1 MQYIFLPPEQFEE
14 SLKERQKE
22 GQDGRPGRLR
32 IEGGDHQHLAKVL
45 RARVGDKIVA
55 LDGRGNA
62 YRATLVTIDRH
73 ATLAE
78 IEAEIPMP
86 PEPPIH
92 LTVAQALGKGDKFE
106 EVVQHGTEAGA
117 SAFLPIHAE
126 RCVVDLPATRVPD
139 RISRWQQIAKGAAE
153 QSRRAL
159 VPTVEAPIRAS
170 ALFALQPAQTLLLHP
185 VASAIPLA
193 RILGSY
199 DILPKHNIDG
209 DAQEN
214 SDNGVDAR
222 LTSKSAPHPIPHLI
236 LAIGPE
242 GGWSQSEVSQAE
254 KANIPCVSLGPR
266 VLRTETAALVA
277 ISQILYHFEAYLLK
291 PIFENEPENGS
302 KNCFNI
308 YF

>member
-1 MQYIFLPPEQFEE
+1 MQYIFLPPEQF
-14 SLKERQKE
+14 QK
-22 GQDGRPGRLR
+22 GQDGEPGRIR

-62 YRATLVTIDRH
+62 FEATLVTIERH
-73 ATLAE
+73 VTLAE
-78 IEAEIPMP
+78 IEAEITMP
-86 PEPPIH
+86 PEPPVH
-92 LTVAQALGKGDKFE
+92 LTVAQALSKGDKFE

-126 RCVVDLPATRVPD
+126 RCVVDLPASRVPD

-153 QSRRAL
+153 QSRRAI
-159 VPTVEAPIRAS
+159 VPTVEGPIRSS
-170 ALFALQPAQTLLLHP
+170 ALFALQPTQILLLHP
-185 VASAIPLA
+185 VASAIPLT

-199 DILPKHNIDG
+199 GICPKRSIYEAPQGISDG
-209 DAQEN
+209 
-214 SDNGVDAR
+214 GVDANP
-222 LTSKSAPHPIPHLI
+222 TSKSVPHPIPPLI

-242 GGWSQSEVSQAE
+242 GGWSQSEVSQAA

-277 ISQILYHFEAYLLK
+277 ISQILYHFETYL
-291 PIFENEPENGS
+291 
-302 KNCFNI
+302 
-308 YF
+308 